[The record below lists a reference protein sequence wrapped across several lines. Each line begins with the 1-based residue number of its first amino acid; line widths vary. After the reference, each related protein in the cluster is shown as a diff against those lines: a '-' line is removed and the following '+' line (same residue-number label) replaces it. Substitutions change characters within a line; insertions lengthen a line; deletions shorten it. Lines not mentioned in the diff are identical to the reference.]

1 MWALAFRNLFRNY
14 VRTLL
19 TVSGILLGVVGLILS
34 GGFIEDVYRQLREAT
49 IHSQLGHLQIS
60 LKGYAAVGRRDPYHY
75 IVEPPARLSAPLK
88 TLGPVKQT
96 LLRINFTGLANNGR
110 ADLPIFGDGVE
121 PNKEAA
127 LGSFLII
134 KEGRQ
139 LTDEDVSG
147 ILIGNG
153 VARSLKLRPGDSMT
167 VLATT
172 PDGAMNSLDYTVV
185 GVFQSF
191 SKDYDDRAV
200 RIPLPS
206 AQELLTTSGV
216 HTLVIE
222 LNDTAQTDA
231 YANASKRLLPPTLE
245 VKTWFELA
253 DFYQKT
259 QDLYERQFGILQLI
273 ILIVVVLSVSNSV
286 NMAIQERIGEFGTL
300 LALGNKRQSVFRLV
314 LLENAILGFAASML
328 GVALGIFLAWGISKI
343 GIPMPPPPSSDVGY
357 TAQIMIVPGVI
368 LVAFAVGWS
377 ATVLASL
384 LPASKASNLPI
395 VDALRANI

>member
-1 MWALAFRNLFRNY
+1 M
-14 VRTLL
+14 
-19 TVSGILLGVVGLILS
+19 
-34 GGFIEDVYRQLREAT
+34 
-49 IHSQLGHLQIS
+49 
-60 LKGYAAVGRRDPYHY
+60 
-75 IVEPPARLSAPLK
+75 
-88 TLGPVKQT
+88 
-96 LLRINFTGLANNGR
+96 
-110 ADLPIFGDGVE
+110 
-121 PNKEAA
+121 
-127 LGSFLII
+127 
-134 KEGRQ
+134 
-139 LTDEDVSG
+139 
-147 ILIGNG
+147 
-153 VARSLKLRPGDSMT
+153 
-167 VLATT
+167 
-172 PDGAMNSLDYTVV
+172 
-185 GVFQSF
+185 
-191 SKDYDDRAV
+191 
-200 RIPLPS
+200 
-206 AQELLTTSGV
+206 
-216 HTLVIE
+216 
-222 LNDTAQTDA
+222 
-231 YANASKRLLPPTLE
+231 
-245 VKTWFELA
+245 KTWFELA